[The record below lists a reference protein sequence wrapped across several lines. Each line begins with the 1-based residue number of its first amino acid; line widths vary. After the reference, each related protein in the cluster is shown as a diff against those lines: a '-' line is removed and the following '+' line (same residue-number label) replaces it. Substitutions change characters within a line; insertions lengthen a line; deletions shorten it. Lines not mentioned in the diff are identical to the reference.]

1 MKNEFSARQYFPT
14 LIIILILL
22 VLPLAGCTTL
32 SKLLSGCGGGGAG
45 TAEIPVNL
53 SGASGVGSLH
63 IELVYDSA
71 ILAVTTVK
79 AGKLAQNA
87 VVDFNIQT
95 PGRVIIGIVSSNG
108 MSGSGA
114 VASIAFKSK
123 AKSGTS
129 ALTLD
134 KVEAY
139 SADTL
144 QDMRTQVSAGQFN
157 ARDRSFNA
165 PSITFSP

>member
-22 VLPLAGCTTL
+22 VLPLAGCSTL
-32 SKLLSGCGGGGAG
+32 SKLLGGCGGGAG
-45 TAEIPVNL
+45 TAQIPVNL

-71 ILAVTTVK
+71 ILEVTAVK

-95 PGRVIIGIVSSNG
+95 PGRAIIGIVSSNG
-108 MSGSGA
+108 ISGSGA